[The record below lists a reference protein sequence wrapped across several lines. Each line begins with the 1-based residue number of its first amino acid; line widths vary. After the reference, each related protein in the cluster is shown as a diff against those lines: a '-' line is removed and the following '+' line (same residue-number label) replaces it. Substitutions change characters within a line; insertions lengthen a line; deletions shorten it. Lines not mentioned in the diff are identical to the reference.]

1 MIPFNYMPF
10 TQRHKWT
17 WRVEH
22 FLLFQWIFFCLSCWL
37 VSHSPE
43 RKVGLCVLTII
54 KLTTQPSAWCCPDRT
69 TKIDLH
75 RRRVILREGPWPQCP
90 KDGFFFFLF
99 KAKTSIP
106 FSTSMIA
113 SLSLFTSWACC
124 EQGLVHW
131 VFLPLSRPSS
141 CLTPRWWWKQPWA
154 SSARYL
160 HWGFYL
166 SKMNLEQYTL
176 PWVKLIPDILCN

>member
-1 MIPFNYMPF
+1 MNLESRTFFI
-10 TQRHKWT
+10 
-17 WRVEH
+17 VSVD
-22 FLLFQWIFFCLSCWL
+22 FLLFIMLVGITFSRKESGPLCLNNNKTHYIAQCL
-37 VSHSPE
+37 VLPRPNHQNWSPQKKSDPE
-43 RKVGLCVLTII
+43 RGTLT
-54 KLTTQPSAWCCPDRT
+54 PM
-69 TKIDLH
+69 
-75 RRRVILREGPWPQCP
+75 PQRWI
-90 KDGFFFFLF
+90 FFFLF

-131 VFLPLSRPSS
+131 VFFPLSRPSS
-141 CLTPRWWWKQPWA
+141 CLTPHWWWKQPWA

-176 PWVKLIPDILCN
+176 PWVKLIPDILCNWKYTF